1 MHGHFFFFL
10 KGEGC
15 RILTITVSTVLM
27 IMIVLTTLMMMI
39 GLKNMTLTTMLT
51 VSTSMIISK
60 LVLWAQS
67 TTADEI
73 RADEY
78 NSDDSCSC

>member
-1 MHGHFFFFL
+1 MKPAADGGATPGDSEISVPEVVYLLDGAWAFFFFL

-27 IMIVLTTLMMMI
+27 IMIVLTTLMVMI

-51 VSTSMIISK
+51 VLTSVIIS
-60 LVLWAQS
+60 
-67 TTADEI
+67 
-73 RADEY
+73 
-78 NSDDSCSC
+78 